1 MIEFLFAVPKEGR
14 AFARRLPTHSLTG
27 PGLRPLSFF
36 FESLRKPLSLAFGR
50 RKGRRTRGFD
60 ARKGKERP
68 LCFVVWPTPDQ
79 KRRLEGDREN
89 QWKEPSATGNIL
101 PKTPSSSYRPRAV
114 FREGRTQ
121 SLGKTLRLM
130 TSTTV
135 VIRATMRKAVSSPVW
150 RAMKPIA
157 AGPARIPA

>member
-1 MIEFLFAVPKEGR
+1 MDSTPVKV
-14 AFARRLPTHSLTG
+14 RRDPCD
-27 PGLRPLSFF
+27 FVC
-36 FESLRKPLSLAFGR
+36 GR
-50 RKGRRTRGFD
+50 RPTKSVD
-60 ARKGKERP
+60 WKE
-68 LCFVVWPTPDQ
+68 T
-79 KRRLEGDREN
+79 EN
-89 QWKEPSATGNIL
+89 QWREPSATRDIV
-101 PKTPSSSYRPRAV
+101 PKDRLASYRPRAV